1 MRRELPL
8 PPVTASEAEGMALAT
23 GARFLD
29 GLSCTEAILEATC
42 QLVGVDP
49 RRLMPLASGFR
60 GGMGQAGCT
69 CGALVGGVMA
79 IGLLVGRCDEDDTDL
94 PALKLTRRLH
104 DEFAARFSTTC
115 CRALNGPDFESPE
128 HDRRCAD
135 ITAETTRMTLE
146 ILREACEAG

>member
-1 MRRELPL
+1 MRRTLPT

-29 GLSCTEAILEATC
+29 GLSCTEAILEAVC
-42 QLVGVDP
+42 HLAGLDP
-49 RRLMPLASGFR
+49 RPLMPLASGFR
-60 GGMGQAGCT
+60 GGMGQAGCP

-79 IGLLVGRCDEDDTDL
+79 IGLFVGRCDESDTDL
-94 PALKLTRRLH
+94 PALRLARRLH
-104 DEFAARFSTTC
+104 DGFIARFSTTC
-115 CRALNGPDFESPE
+115 CRALNGNDFESPE
-128 HDRRCAD
+128 HDSRCAD